1 MEAVFLRND
10 VDKDGKLS
18 KQVSSINS
26 KLVKIIQIQCWQS
39 RTTFSKEGFLK
50 LKESN
55 HEIRFFPNQTFFH
68 MCRSFVRWWA
78 TTTIQRRPRTKRR
91 NNLLPGKSQ
100 ERGFLKIEQSIHYVS
115 PQSIPINDLL
125 IFIFRTNYQMQQ
137 WRIKLNWDDICYELF
152 WFYFVF
158 FHNFEIQFVSM
169 LWRVDKC
176 QIKPHLGP
184 K

>member
-39 RTTFSKEGFLK
+39 RTTFSKDGFLK
-50 LKESN
+50 LKKS
-55 HEIRFFPNQTFFH
+55 NQTFFH
-68 MCRSFVRWWA
+68 VCRSFVRWWA

-137 WRIKLNWDDICYELF
+137 WRITTYVMNCF
-152 WFYFVF
+152 
-158 FHNFEIQFVSM
+158 NFILCSFIT
-169 LWRVDKC
+169 LKYNLC
-176 QIKPHLGP
+176 QCFED
-184 K
+184 